1 MLMKYELPLT
11 LKITFV
17 QNCAIPKLYFHLQT
31 LPVVI
36 AEGDFLSC
44 HLYCS
49 WNCNQGPANRLPVN
63 RVYFDVS
70 RKSTFGVSIPLQQ

>member
-1 MLMKYELPLT
+1 MLTKYELPLT

-36 AEGDFLSC
+36 AERDFLVAICTVKYSI
-44 HLYCS
+44 HYILAHERFS
-49 WNCNQGPANRLPVN
+49 QGTIIWAWTTGIMSL
-63 RVYFDVS
+63 VYV
-70 RKSTFGVSIPLQQ
+70 